1 MHVVLKCELWLLKQI
16 ITMKNIYKT
25 NAYIN
30 DEYFLILE
38 SL

>member
-1 MHVVLKCELWLLKQI
+1 MHVVLRYELRLLKQI
-16 ITMKNIYKT
+16 KIMKNIYKT

-30 DEYFLILE
+30 SEYFFILE